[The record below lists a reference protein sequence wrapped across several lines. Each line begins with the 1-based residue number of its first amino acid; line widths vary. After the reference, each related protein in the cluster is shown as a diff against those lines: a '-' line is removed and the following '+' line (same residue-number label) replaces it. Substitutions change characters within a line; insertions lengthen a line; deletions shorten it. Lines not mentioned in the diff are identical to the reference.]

1 MDKIVFASRFISWA
15 IKSSFLPDASAGL
28 QCLFHALDMAVQT
41 NRFFIRADFVCIKN
55 HFCCDTALLELC
67 VTKQFFYFFGQFG
80 AICLKNFRGT
90 FSIAATSVSIPSSF
104 SIRSS
109 FRFSPSRMRDSTTA
123 RMPHEVLFQGL
134 PDFLFIYRL
143 LFHCENFRTA
153 SDHGGTDII
162 WQIKFFRKLLIIFY
176 ILCCNVL
183 VVFQRDIGF
192 CEILISNKNIN
203 FSTLYI
209 FFEKISNSRFKNTE
223 FFRHFD
229 VGIKIAVVDGL
240 HLNRKLAVALV
251 IFISSKACHTF
262 YHNYIRSFLSKLR
275 HRKPYYF
282 YYSRKRRKRQPKNKE
297 K

>member
-1 MDKIVFASRFISWA
+1 
-15 IKSSFLPDASAGL
+15 
-28 QCLFHALDMAVQT
+28 MAVQT

-67 VTKQFFYFFGQFG
+67 VTKQFFYFFSQFG

-90 FSIAATSVSIPSSF
+90 FFNRCHIGKHTVQFFNQIQLQIFPF
-104 SIRSS
+104 
-109 FRFSPSRMRDSTTA
+109 
-123 RMPHEVLFQGL
+123 
-134 PDFLFIYRL
+134 PDAGFYKLLACPTKCCFKDCPDLLFIYRL

>member
-1 MDKIVFASRFISWA
+1 
-15 IKSSFLPDASAGL
+15 
-28 QCLFHALDMAVQT
+28 MAVQT

-67 VTKQFFYFFGQFG
+67 VTKQFFYFFSQFG
-80 AICLKNFRGT
+80 AICLKNFRER

-109 FRFSPSRMRDSTTA
+109 FRFSPSRMRDSTNCSHAPRSAVSRTA
-123 RMPHEVLFQGL
+123 QISCSSTGCSSIVKTS
-134 PDFLFIYRL
+134 
-143 LFHCENFRTA
+143 TA

-183 VVFQRDIGF
+183 VVFQRHIGF

-223 FFRHFD
+223 FF
-229 VGIKIAVVDGL
+229 GIL
-240 HLNRKLAVALV
+240 MLE
-251 IFISSKACHTF
+251 SK
-262 YHNYIRSFLSKLR
+262 
-275 HRKPYYF
+275 
-282 YYSRKRRKRQPKNKE
+282 
-297 K
+297 